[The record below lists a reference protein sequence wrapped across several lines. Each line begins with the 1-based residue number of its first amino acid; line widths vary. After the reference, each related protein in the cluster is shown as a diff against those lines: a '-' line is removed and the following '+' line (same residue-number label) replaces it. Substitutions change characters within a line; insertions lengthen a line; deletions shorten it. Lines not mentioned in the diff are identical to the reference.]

1 MMLYLAAQES
11 TRKAELDERRRE
23 RELEMEERRKDREV
37 FFLLILTS
45 IFIKW

>member
-11 TRKAELDERRRE
+11 TRKAEWDERRRE

-45 IFIKW
+45 IFIK

>member
-1 MMLYLAAQES
+1 
-11 TRKAELDERRRE
+11 
-23 RELEMEERRKDREV
+23 LEMEERRKDREV